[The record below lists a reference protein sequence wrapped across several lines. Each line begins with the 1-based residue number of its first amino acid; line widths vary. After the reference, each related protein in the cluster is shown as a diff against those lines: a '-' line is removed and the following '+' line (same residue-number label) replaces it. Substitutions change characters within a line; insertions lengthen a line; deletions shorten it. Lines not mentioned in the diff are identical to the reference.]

1 MSIDTDE
8 ERLGRSRLVEI
19 LEAYRAELTWQHAR
33 ELFVLAF
40 PPSDGPTEVVVLKI
54 P

>member
-1 MSIDTDE
+1 MSTDTED

-19 LEAYRAELTWQHAR
+19 LEAYRAELTWQQAR
-33 ELFVLAF
+33 ELFVMAF
-40 PPSDGPTEVVVLKI
+40 PSDGATEVVVLKV

>member
-1 MSIDTDE
+1 MSTTE
-8 ERLGRSRLVEI
+8 EEQLGRSRLVEI

-40 PPSDGPTEVVVLKI
+40 PSDSATEVVVLKV